1 MKSAGIRSKNY
12 KELLMEIDL
21 HAKSQDLLETLA
33 NSIHDR
39 DPKNLN
45 PFFFNI
51 AEIQVAEKWLR
62 DFIKEAQK

>member
-1 MKSAGIRSKNY
+1 MN
-12 KELLMEIDL
+12 IDL

-39 DPKNLN
+39 EPKSTS

-51 AEIQVAEKWLR
+51 NEIHVAEKWL
-62 DFIKEAQK
+62 KEFLNEVLDECY

>member
-1 MKSAGIRSKNY
+1 MS
-12 KELLMEIDL
+12 IDL

-39 DPKNLN
+39 DSKSTN

-51 AEIQVAEKWLR
+51 NELQVAEQWLLN
-62 DFIKEAQK
+62 FVQEIEKCNS

>member
-1 MKSAGIRSKNY
+1 M
-12 KELLMEIDL
+12 DL

-39 DPKNLN
+39 DPKNPN

-51 AEIQVAEKWLR
+51 ADIHKTEQWLT
-62 DFIKEAQK
+62 DFIQEIKRDCVCLDA